1 MTYQEG
7 GQSFIASKSKFVKQG
22 KGIQTICVN
31 GNGCEIKEVNYDT
44 YSFDGETLRM
54 SGQDEFG
61 TFNLVGTV
69 NDEED
74 VTVAKKTY
82 IDSTLVLDMTI
93 DGVPTDSNMFFAG
106 FTFAA
111 NTGKEGNGRMVYAL
125 SNKLNHLSTR
135 SKPERRTK
143 IKRKRART
151 RKTSHPQRHH
161 DFSSEN
167 TQSIDL
173 N

>member
-1 MTYQEG
+1 
-7 GQSFIASKSKFVKQG
+7 
-22 KGIQTICVN
+22 
-31 GNGCEIKEVNYDT
+31 
-44 YSFDGETLRM
+44 M

-111 NTGKEGNGRMVYAL
+111 NTGKEGNGQMVYA
-125 SNKLNHLSTR
+125 SVKQAQS
-135 SKPERRTK
+135 SFDAKQ
-143 IKRKRART
+143 T
-151 RKTSHPQRHH
+151 RKKNKDKKKKSKNQKNKPPPKTPR
-161 DFSSEN
+161 FFF
-167 TQSIDL
+167 
-173 N
+173 